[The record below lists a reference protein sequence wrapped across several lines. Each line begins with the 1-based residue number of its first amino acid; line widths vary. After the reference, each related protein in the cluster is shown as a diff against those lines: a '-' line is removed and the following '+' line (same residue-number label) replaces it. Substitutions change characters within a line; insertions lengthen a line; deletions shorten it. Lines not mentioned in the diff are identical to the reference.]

1 MYAILGC
8 GTVGHSVADLLDAR
22 GKDVLIVDR
31 SEERL
36 ESLAE
41 RGFDTEVADI
51 RDLEALKDRLADIEI
66 ALILTAQDDV
76 NLETLQKIKEHY
88 PKIFTVVRASNAAS
102 VEDMGE
108 AGADYVVEA
117 ASLISKAVVKDLGE
131 LEIQKKTDR
140 LSKVIQAA
148 GEAGLEIFTH
158 NSPDPDCIASAIAL
172 RKIADQLGVPSRI
185 HYAGRIGHQQ
195 NRSLVNLLGVE
206 MNQIEG
212 TEDAI
217 EIIKRGGKIAVVDAE
232 YAGQNNPLPRD
243 CIPDIVLGH
252 HETPD
257 DVPGD
262 YVDVRSDIGAV
273 STILWSYLM
282 EMGLTP
288 EPQLATALLHAI
300 RVDTAA
306 FTRKT
311 TKEDL
316 KAVAYLSPL
325 TDGALLDA
333 IENPPMSPETLDI
346 LARAIS
352 NRNVRGSYL
361 STCVGFL
368 SDRDSLPQASDFLL
382 RLEAIGTVITFGI
395 VDNEIQVSA
404 RSRDSRVNLG
414 QVLQE
419 AFGKDK
425 AGGHAGSAGGQIPLG
440 ILGEVD
446 DRDELLGLVES
457 VVTKQFFSAVGAV
470 EDRDRERERERDK
483 EKAKAQKKRDRENG
497 VTPEAEA

>member
-31 SEERL
+31 SEERI

-51 RDLEALKDRLADIEI
+51 TDPDALADRWDEIEI
-66 ALILTAQDDV
+66 ALILTADDDT
-76 NLETLQKIKEHY
+76 NLKVLQRLKVEH
-88 PKIFTVVRASNAAS
+88 PRIFTVVRASNAAS
-102 VEDMGE
+102 VEEMGE

-117 ASLISKAVVKDLGE
+117 AGLISKAVVKDLAE
-131 LEIQKKTDR
+131 LEIQKKTDQ
-140 LSKVIQAA
+140 LTQVIRAA
-148 GEAGLEIFTH
+148 GDKGLAIFTH

-185 HYAGRIGHQQ
+185 YYAGRIGHQQ

-206 MNQIEG
+206 MTNVSSGDQVQKILDES
-212 TEDAI
+212 
-217 EIIKRGGKIAVVDAE
+217 GKVAVVDTE

-243 CIPDIVLGH
+243 FVPSIVVGH

-257 DVPGD
+257 EVPGE

-282 EMGLTP
+282 ELGLTP
-288 EPQLATALLHAI
+288 EPPLATALLHAI

-325 TDGALLDA
+325 TDIALLEA
-333 IENPPMSPETLDI
+333 IENPPMSPETFDI

-361 STCVGFL
+361 VTCVGFL

-382 RLEAIGTVITFGI
+382 RLEGIGTVITFGI
-395 VDNEIQVSA
+395 VENEIQVSA
-404 RSRDSRVNLG
+404 RSNDSRVNLG
-414 QVLQE
+414 QVLQD

-425 AGGHAGSAGGQIPLG
+425 AGGHAQAAGGQIPLG
-440 ILGEVD
+440 ILGQVD
-446 DRDELLGLVES
+446 DRDELLTLVEN
-457 VVTKQFFSAVGAV
+457 VVTKQFFTAVGAV
-470 EDRDRERERERDK
+470 EGRDRDRDTEKGKGKAREKRERE
-483 EKAKAQKKRDRENG
+483 EASRE
-497 VTPEAEA
+497 ASA